1 MKSIGYRG
9 ILDIGYRYDSRDGK
23 YKVLDINPRIGS
35 TFRLFK
41 GSNGLDVA
49 RVAYLDLTG
58 QHVPKGWIIEGRKWL
73 VEDGDISSCIQYF
86 CDKKLTPR
94 QWIKSYR
101 GVKEGAWFSWVDP
114 VPFVMIIPR
123 IAREAVRRLI
133 KPLFRKMQRLIRYR
147 YMESSDP
154 PLLARRPD
162 RWNWI
167 GNTISQESFLRRL
180 FKASPK

>member
-114 VPFVMIIPR
+114 VPFLMIMPRIAR

-133 KPLFRKMQRLIRYR
+133 RSLYRKMQRLIIYR
-147 YMESSDP
+147 QIEWHDP
-154 PLLARRPD
+154 QAIP
-162 RWNWI
+162 
-167 GNTISQESFLRRL
+167 E
-180 FKASPK
+180 KVK